1 MEENRGKKQKVKGE
15 KKVLQRVVAMER
27 ERNGKRGERN
37 GEDKQRVK
45 DEFPGGSVK
54 LYWWVSLSLIVSLP
68 WL

>member
-1 MEENRGKKQKVKGE
+1 MEGVQKRKRKGSQREKWEMRGDRK
-15 KKVLQRVVAMER
+15 
-27 ERNGKRGERN
+27 

-54 LYWWVSLSLIVSLP
+54 LYWCVSLSLIVSLS